1 MQIGQVIRKYRKEQ
15 NMTQEEMAYRLGV
28 TTPAVNKWENGN
40 SYPDI
45 MMLAPIARLL
55 NISLDTLLS
64 YREEL
69 TKEEIEAVVKE
80 ADSRFKKDTYEETF
94 QWIKEKI
101 ETYPGSKIL
110 IWQLATILD
119 AQRLVKNIP
128 DQEKYD
134 SYILRCYEQVLE
146 SEEEQIRTYAA
157 DSLFGYYLRK
167 EQYEKAEGY
176 LSYYSEQNPERKRK
190 QAVIFEKTGRRKEAY
205 KAYEELLFSGYQMLS
220 MIFNSIYILAMEDND
235 IRKAGKLVDKQQEL
249 ARLFEMGT
257 YYEVSC
263 RLEFATANK
272 DVKTVIDT
280 MEKMLESIEKITDFK
295 ESELYE
301 HMNFKK
307 TEKAFIQEMK
317 NNLLKCFQ
325 DEETFG
331 FMKTDERWKKLFI
344 L

>member
-1 MQIGQVIRKYRKEQ
+1 MQIGQVIRKYRREQ

-80 ADSRFKKDTYEETF
+80 A
-94 QWIKEKI
+94 
-101 ETYPGSKIL
+101 
-110 IWQLATILD
+110 
-119 AQRLVKNIP
+119 
-128 DQEKYD
+128 
-134 SYILRCYEQVLE
+134 
-146 SEEEQIRTYAA
+146 
-157 DSLFGYYLRK
+157 
-167 EQYEKAEGY
+167 
-176 LSYYSEQNPERKRK
+176 
-190 QAVIFEKTGRRKEAY
+190 Y

-249 ARLFEMGT
+249 ARLFERGT

-272 DVKTVIDT
+272 DVKNVIDT